1 MVPGFWDYNRVPPR
15 DPGRPRSGKT
25 GGPAPLNVAQFCT
38 LLPPPRDHRLPSADA
53 GGPNLA
59 PAAQLT
65 PAPGTRAYYVTS
77 GFSPLPPTHARA
89 GTSPRRPPGG
99 VVRPAGAGPG
109 PSLRWLAGAGSAAA
123 GLGLGQGS
131 AWGRSPERFRP
142 GGERGGEPAL
152 RNASPSLQ
160 TLLQFPALT
169 LGGNVGFLSPLCNPP
184 SAVQPQ
190 PRSRSPAPF
199 MPRLP
204 SLSQMDRSASLSGSR
219 SHLSKEPAAL
229 GLQENLPFRDL
240 IAVLTLLHKAQHYSQ

>member
-1 MVPGFWDYNRVPPR
+1 M
-15 DPGRPRSGKT
+15 
-25 GGPAPLNVAQFCT
+25 
-38 LLPPPRDHRLPSADA
+38 
-53 GGPNLA
+53 
-59 PAAQLT
+59 
-65 PAPGTRAYYVTS
+65 
-77 GFSPLPPTHARA
+77 
-89 GTSPRRPPGG
+89 
-99 VVRPAGAGPG
+99 RPAGAGPG

-169 LGGNVGFLSPLCNPP
+169 LGGNVDFLSPLCNPP

-240 IAVLTLLHKAQHYSQ
+240 IAVLTLLHKAQVSSPGLSSQLQGPTSLQKVAALVGRPAGSHVLLNLLLACSVMLPLCEGRQRGGRDHEAPLRSAWPLPFAH

>member
-1 MVPGFWDYNRVPPR
+1 MVPGFWDYNRVPPK

-25 GGPAPLNVAQFCT
+25 GGPAPLNVARFCT

-77 GFSPLPPTHARA
+77 GFSPPPP
-89 GTSPRRPPGG
+89 PRTLVRER
-99 VVRPAGAGPG
+99 RPAGPPEAWCDLRGRGRGPVCAGWLEPG
-109 PSLRWLAGAGSAAA
+109 ALR
-123 GLGLGQGS
+123 QGS

-160 TLLQFPALT
+160 TLLQFSALT
-169 LGGNVGFLSPLCNPP
+169 LGGNVGFLSPLFNPP